1 MESTGKR
8 GCIHISQETADE
20 ITISGKSAW
29 IKDRSDKVTAKGK
42 GELTTFWLSLTDHSS
57 SGDAHS
63 ESASARMEASTAG
76 ESDTGSAV
84 NAEDRKSSYHATRKS
99 AADLSGKSKRLIEWN
114 VDILLRLLAQIA
126 KHQAIAN
133 NTNLLGRARSISK
146 HTGVESAKPEMVLDE
161 VSEVIQLP
169 KFSSKIASAV
179 EQTDDIELHSDVK
192 VQLHEF
198 VSEIAGMYHDNPFHN
213 FEHASHVTMSVVKLL
228 SRIVAPDLDLPEGEE
243 SALSS
248 ERKRNR
254 YLAAKLHDHTY
265 GITSDPLTQFA
276 VVFSALVHDVDHT
289 GVPNNQ
295 LIKEDPDLGKRFR
308 NESVAEQHSVAAS
321 WDLLMQPKYQHLRR
335 AIYRTDVERE
345 RFLQL
350 VVNCV
355 MATDIVNPQLK
366 ELRNARWDKAFKV
379 GASADDHG
387 INRKATI
394 VIEHLIQASDVS
406 HTMQHWHIYRKWV
419 RLFDVAYESEVPLAS
434 VSHRST
440 TGYLL
445 AFPQNE
451 RLFREMYS
459 AYRDGRAEKNPAEF
473 WAKGEVGFF
482 DFYIVSAASVASADA
497 YLF

>member
-1 MESTGKR
+1 M
-8 GCIHISQETADE
+8 SQETGELIIASSKAHWVQQRE
-20 ITISGKSAW
+20 
-29 IKDRSDKVTAKGK
+29 DKVTAKGK
-42 GELTTFWLSLTDHSS
+42 GELTTFWLVGGHGPSS
-57 SGDAHS
+57 VSSATSSHHTGQGQPAGNVRLADVARAPLPKILRKKKQEKAVVS
-63 ESASARMEASTAG
+63 EAASKTARLV
-76 ESDTGSAV
+76 D
-84 NAEDRKSSYHATRKS
+84 
-99 AADLSGKSKRLIEWN
+99 WN
-114 VDILLRLLAQIA
+114 VDILQRLLKQIE
-126 KHQAIAN
+126 
-133 NTNLLGRARSISK
+133 ARRESN
-146 HTGVESAKPEMVLDE
+146 VEKAMEKVKVTEDPAMQQIHFDVGDSSNGGFARLILRKAAETYQEPDE
-161 VSEVIQLP
+161 QPHSEDSDRIYTDQVKEVITLP
-169 KFSSKIASAV
+169 KFDRRAARLQENADSIVLGYEVIDQLQDFVRTISSLYRENS
-179 EQTDDIELHSDVK
+179 
-192 VQLHEF
+192 
-198 VSEIAGMYHDNPFHN
+198 FHN

-228 SRIVAPDLDLPEGEE
+228 SRIVAPDLDVPEGEE
-243 SALSS
+243 SALLS

-276 VVFSALVHDVDHT
+276 VVFSALIHDVDHT

-379 GASADDHG
+379 GSSADDD

-419 RLFDVAYESEVPLAS
+419 RLFGAADESEVPIAS
-434 VSHRST
+434 VSHRTMTDYCFRST
-440 TGYLL
+440 
-445 AFPQNE
+445 E
-451 RLFREMYS
+451 
-459 AYRDGRAEKNPAEF
+459 
-473 WAKGEVGFF
+473 
-482 DFYIVSAASVASADA
+482 
-497 YLF
+497 